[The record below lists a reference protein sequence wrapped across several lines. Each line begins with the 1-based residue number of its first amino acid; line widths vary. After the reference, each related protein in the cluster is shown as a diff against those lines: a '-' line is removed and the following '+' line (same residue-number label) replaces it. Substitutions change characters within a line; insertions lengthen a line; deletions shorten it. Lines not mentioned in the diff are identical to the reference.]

1 MQRIFNYYFIKML
14 DQTKKVVEDKKSE
27 QELMQ
32 EFVQEYQRLCER
44 FGLQIVVN
52 PAFKARDDGTF
63 SVVLQ
68 TSAGRMPKESI

>member
-1 MQRIFNYYFIKML
+1 MS
-14 DQTKKVVEDKKSE
+14 DQTKKVVEDKPKTE

-32 EFVQEYQRLCER
+32 EFVEKYQELCEGYK
-44 FGLQIVVN
+44 FQIVVN

-68 TSAGRMPKESI
+68 TSVGKMPRE

>member
-1 MQRIFNYYFIKML
+1 MQRIFNYYFIKMS

-27 QELMQ
+27 QELMREFIAKYQ
-32 EFVQEYQRLCER
+32 ELCEEYQ
-44 FGLQIVVN
+44 FQIVVN

-68 TSAGRMPKESI
+68 SSVGRLPKE

>member
-1 MQRIFNYYFIKML
+1 MS
-14 DQTKKVVEDKKSE
+14 DQTKKVVEDKTE

-32 EFVQEYQRLCER
+32 EFVKKYQALCDKYG
-44 FGLQIVVN
+44 FQIVVN

-68 TSAGRMPKESI
+68 TSVGKMPRE

>member
-27 QELMQ
+27 QELMREFIAKYQ
-32 EFVQEYQRLCER
+32 ELCEEYQ
-44 FGLQIVVN
+44 FQIVVN

-68 TSAGRMPKESI
+68 SSVGRLPKE